1 MAVDSTK
8 GRQLSIKEL
17 RTKNLKDYSLLSR
30 NLNSLIENDLFA
42 DVYFEVEGHIVP
54 AHRNI
59 LVCRSDYFRAM
70 LGSHAAFKESAQ
82 SHSSPEHAIYI
93 KDIRYDEFT
102 QILSFLYTG
111 HIEVA
116 SLPYDV
122 IIGLMKL
129 ADSMNLCELEQLC
142 LFQLSNLMNQDN
154 VIKIFKEAYEL
165 SPDIL
170 KNVIQLCF
178 DVISVNFSYVSRSE
192 DFCALP
198 QDLMLRIIENVV
210 PKLAR
215 LNSVQVNS
223 AAAPTPNQ
231 NIANTNRR
239 IEQNFENQD
248 SDEDED

>member
-1 MAVDSTK
+1 LAVDSGK

-17 RTKNLKDYSLLSR
+17 RAKSLQNYSLLSR
-30 NLNSLIENDLFA
+30 NLNSLIENELFA
-42 DVYFEVEGHIVP
+42 DVFFEVEGQIIP

-70 LGSHAAFKESAQ
+70 LGSHSAFKETQ
-82 SHSSPEHAIYI
+82 SHSPAQPIYI
-93 KDIRYDEFT
+93 KDMRYDEFV

-116 SLPYDV
+116 TLPYDI

-142 LFQLSNLMNQDN
+142 LFQLSQLMNQDN

-198 QDLMLRIIENVV
+198 QDLMLKIIENVV

-215 LNSVQVNS
+215 LNSTQVQNS
-223 AAAPTPNQ
+223 ASN
-231 NIANTNRR
+231 ANAQETNPGQQQP
-239 IEQNFENQD
+239 IDLYNED
-248 SDEDED
+248 DDEDED